1 MDFNNEILFNDKD
14 MGADYQKVLASIKE
28 TKLFE
33 NHDKDRT
40 EVEISD
46 EESINVAKLF
56 DKRIITT
63 ENILSE
69 LGLVI
74 FHEFGHYGI
83 VDVKKWM
90 VGKIKY
96 GI

>member
-1 MDFNNEILFNDKD
+1 MDFDNENLLSKD
-14 MGADYQKVLASIKE
+14 MGADYQKVLDSIKE
-28 TKLFE
+28 SKLFE
-33 NHDKDRT
+33 AHDQDRT
-40 EVEISD
+40 EAEISA

-56 DKRIITT
+56 GKGIITT

-83 VDVKKWM
+83 VDVRKWM